1 MELAFYAALQ
11 IILNKTHINSF
22 LYDEFMCAYKIGW
35 YHVMFLL
42 SVVPPAPL
50 DNKQEIRN
58 ATAAPIIFVVNGI
71 IDHSITLN
79 SNTHENDYL

>member
-1 MELAFYAALQ
+1 
-11 IILNKTHINSF
+11 
-22 LYDEFMCAYKIGW
+22 
-35 YHVMFLL
+35 MFLL